1 VCLVALWSTTRAD
14 TSTLS
19 VTYFMDGQ
27 YDLKWWMVQRKNLPF
42 PAGITEPSLRVSGK
56 CATDDDPL
64 KDYPNH
70 LASTPPTYAVSRATT
85 SSAWVGLVVVVCL
98 FSLTIF
104 CLVFGLL
111 QAHSHEMLCWKQQ
124 RTLYQPVPMF
134 YHRQGAVGVR
144 LGKQMN
150 TTAADSETSDEHLYQ
165 NSPTHREVA

>member
-1 VCLVALWSTTRAD
+1 
-14 TSTLS
+14 
-19 VTYFMDGQ
+19 
-27 YDLKWWMVQRKNLPF
+27 MVQRKNPPF
-42 PAGITEPSLRVSGK
+42 AAAITEPSLCVSGK
-56 CATDDDPL
+56 CATEDDPL

-70 LASTPPTYAVSRATT
+70 LTSTPPSYAVSRATT
-85 SSAWVGLVVVVCL
+85 SSAWLGLVVVVCL
-98 FSLTIF
+98 FSLTVF

-150 TTAADSETSDEHLYQ
+150 ATAADSETSDEHLYQ